1 MYAKNGYLASA
12 DNLFPAKIAISL
24 QITDTLFKIAFKELA
39 AYMLE
44 LLTQE
49 ICGI

>member
-1 MYAKNGYLASA
+1 MGVPHNCTMEAQ
-12 DNLFPAKIAISL
+12 PR
-24 QITDTLFKIAFKELA
+24 ITKFFKELA

-49 ICGI
+49 ICEI